1 MATRRRTWIW
11 LAAGAVLVVLAAVT
25 LIWFQPQ
32 KLFYDNTVDEAIPT
46 VSAPA
51 DSSDSGDDGG
61 DDGASTEPVELATGT
76 FISREH
82 ETTGTARIL
91 RLADDQ
97 TILRLEG
104 FETSNG
110 PALFVYLSQNTA
122 QGEDGA
128 FDDDYIDLGP
138 LKGNIGDQNYLI
150 PAEIDP
156 LGFTSVVVWC
166 DRFNVS
172 FGAADI
178 QPTGT

>member
-11 LAAGAVLVVLAAVT
+11 LAAGAVLLVLAAVT

-51 DSSDSGDDGG
+51 DSSGSGDDG
-61 DDGASTEPVELATGT
+61 DDEASTDPVELAIGT

-91 RLADDQ
+91 RLADGQ

-172 FGAADI
+172 FGAADLE
-178 QPTGT
+178 PAGV